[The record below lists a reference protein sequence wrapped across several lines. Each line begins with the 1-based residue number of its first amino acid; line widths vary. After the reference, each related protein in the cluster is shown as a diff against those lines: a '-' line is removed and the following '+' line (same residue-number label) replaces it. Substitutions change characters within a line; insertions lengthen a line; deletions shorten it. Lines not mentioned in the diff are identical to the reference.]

1 MWWLNLII
9 DSDFLLHCFWVHSNV
24 ISGFV
29 TKENLIWSNNTMK
42 LQRMLLKERY
52 LMSSLK
58 LLINMKINMKEKDK
72 RNEFLMSHWICN
84 SSFDS
89 TQAEVTRKKRI
100 FGYTICSNFHG
111 SVVSVKSAVSY
122 SKLSPAAC
130 ECCNNYWHQTDSEQ
144 YSKGCSL
151 IFPWMNFYFYLLV
164 FYCTFYKMKLT
175 DKIEPQHN
183 NT

>member
-1 MWWLNLII
+1 
-9 DSDFLLHCFWVHSNV
+9 
-24 ISGFV
+24 
-29 TKENLIWSNNTMK
+29 
-42 LQRMLLKERY
+42 
-52 LMSSLK
+52 MSSLK
-58 LLINMKINMKEKDK
+58 LLVNMKINMKEKDT
-72 RNEFLMSHWICN
+72 RNEFLMSHWICD
-84 SSFDS
+84 SFFDS
-89 TQAEVTRKKRI
+89 TQAKVTRKKRI
-100 FGYTICSNFHG
+100 FGCTICNFHG
-111 SVVSVKSAVSY
+111 SVVSVKSAVSD

-130 ECCNNYWHQTDSEQ
+130 ECCNNYWHQTDTEQ